1 MCWWWVGMVWRGSWK
16 GLRQGNLR
24 EGIERGRCHHLL
36 LLGRLRWWWKGA
48 RDCRHPLTKV
58 LPITMWSVLKVL
70 SPHLTWWQTSAPLYY
85 SCFPRLTPG
94 DLSITSTQVS
104 PMYEHLAQVSV
115 VRKVGLA
122 GNLARPL
129 THCYQV
135 WRLRQSCA
143 EGRVLRIGIRVCSHI
158 SQPGERREWWGGVGW
173 GPEWELFSP
182 DSSLRGGVSLVC
194 IPANGTP
201 LQPKLWLVNIYYSIN
216 HIYQNRNLI

>member
-85 SCFPRLTPG
+85 SCFPRLTPR

-135 WRLRQSCA
+135 RRLRQSCA
-143 EGRVLRIGIRVCSHI
+143 EGRVLRIGIRGCSHI
-158 SQPGERREWWGGVGW
+158 SQPGEGREWWGGMGARMGIILTW
-173 GPEWELFSP
+173 FLLEGRSLLGLHTCKWDTPATKALIGEHLLFY
-182 DSSLRGGVSLVC
+182 
-194 IPANGTP
+194 
-201 LQPKLWLVNIYYSIN
+201 QPHLSK
-216 HIYQNRNLI
+216 